1 METGARK
8 IVTKIEA
15 NPLLVKNKSAISI
28 LRVAAYCRVSTDSDD
43 QIESYKAQVSHY
55 TDLILKNPKWRF
67 VRVYADE
74 GITGTLAKKR
84 DDFMRMIRDCRKGK
98 IDMILT
104 KSFTRFARN
113 TVDSLKYIRELK
125 ALGIGIFFEEQN
137 LNTLTVDSEM
147 FVGLYSVM
155 AQAES
160 ENISAN
166 VRWGIRQRMKSG
178 TFPFRYNIMGY
189 RKGANGEPEIVPEEA
204 ETVRTIFQLYLN
216 GWSIKQ
222 ICKYLEEQKIPTKT
236 GKNHWGESVVQSML
250 RNERFCGNMMQQK
263 TYTEDCIN
271 KRVRVNRGEQ
281 DKYFI
286 PNNHVPIISEAEFN
300 RVQKEIARRVSLR
313 KTSEKSITD
322 NGKYSGKYALTELL
336 ICGECGSPFKR
347 VTWRLQGQNKKV
359 WRCKNRVEN
368 GTKYCKESG
377 TLDEEKLHTAI
388 CRGLNKATENREEVR
403 QLIETNLAYAAT
415 ECQELLDVYAIEH
428 ELKNVG
434 KQINDNVKLLN
445 STKGN
450 KDRVIENIKILNEK
464 SAVLREQLQNARE
477 KVAVQPN
484 IREGIE
490 EIQKMLEN
498 EEMRFSEY
506 DETIA
511 RRLIELIRV
520 EAVNKI
526 VIYLKGGMSVEEYV
540 G

>member
-1 METGARK
+1 M
-8 IVTKIEA
+8 
-15 NPLLVKNKSAISI
+15 
-28 LRVAAYCRVSTDSDD
+28 STDSDD

-166 VRWGIRQRMKSG
+166 VHWGIRQRMKSG

-204 ETVRTIFQLYLN
+204 ETVRTIFQLYLD
-216 GWSIKQ
+216 GWSISQ
-222 ICKYLEEQKIPTKT
+222 ICEYLEEQKIPTKT
-236 GKNHWGESVVQSML
+236 GKSHWRESVVQSML

-313 KTSEKSITD
+313 KTSEKSVTN
-322 NGKYSGKYALTELL
+322 NGKYSGKYALTGLL

-347 VTWRLQGQNKKV
+347 VTWRGRKKV
-359 WRCKNRVEN
+359 WRCKSRVEN
-368 GTKYCKESG
+368 GTEYCKESE
-377 TLDEEKLHTAI
+377 TLDETKLHAAI
-388 CRGLNKATENREEVR
+388 CRGLSKATENREEVR

-445 STKGN
+445 NTKGN
-450 KDRVIENIKILNEK
+450 KDRVIESIKILNEK
-464 SAVLREQLQNARE
+464 SAVLREQLQNARA

-484 IREGIE
+484 IREEIE

-498 EEMRFSEY
+498 EEMRFFEY
-506 DETIA
+506 DETIV

-520 EAVNKI
+520 EADNKI

-540 G
+540 R